1 MALIY
6 DAQLTPGKRDL
17 IVAWLPAQPWWQGDP
32 TTVELV
38 GAYRFDDPAGEVG
51 LETHLIRSGDGPV
64 CQVPLTYRGA
74 PLVDGDLVATTEH
87 SVLGTRWVYDAVTDP
102 VYLATLTEVIVTGGS
117 EAELLVE
124 TPDGFRPRQPTTRV
138 RGSGATGR
146 SGRPTVRRVLTGPLD
161 VGDTPIL
168 TGVWPGQDEPVILAH
183 LGRSPLDGDDLAGL
197 T

>member
-17 IVAWLPAQPWWQGDP
+17 IVDWLPAQPWWQGDP
-32 TTVELV
+32 ATLEIV

-51 LETHLIRSGDGPV
+51 METHLVRAGAGPV

-74 PLVDGDLVATTEH
+74 PMTGGDLIATMEH

-102 VYLATLTEVIVTGGS
+102 AYLATLTEVIVTGGS

-124 TPDGFRPRQPTTRV
+124 TSDGFRPRQPTTQV
-138 RGSGATGR
+138 RGSGAPAGDHT
-146 SGRPTVRRVLTGPLD
+146 PVVRRVLAGRIDLD
-161 VGDTPIL
+161 DAPTL
-168 TGVWPGQDEPVILAH
+168 TGTWPGQNQPVVLAH
-183 LGRSPLDGDDLAGL
+183 LA
-197 T
+197 